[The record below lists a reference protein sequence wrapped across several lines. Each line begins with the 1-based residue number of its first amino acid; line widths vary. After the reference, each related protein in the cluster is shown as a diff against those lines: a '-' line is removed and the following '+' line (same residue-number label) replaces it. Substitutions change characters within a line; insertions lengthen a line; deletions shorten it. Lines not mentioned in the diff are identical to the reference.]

1 MGEAEPGRCTA
12 RRRDRHSALPP
23 DPGPD
28 LAPTVSDP
36 PPPTLQVSTSG
47 KAFAGGAAGRGAARL
62 VACNGKAAWKTAI
75 DVMNKELMVKESVF
89 EQAMAIKGVDAWPEW
104 ESEVKEFPWS
114 YDQHEE
120 AYITEGAGTVTPD
133 GGEPVDIKAGDFV
146 TFPKGMSCT
155 WDVTEPMKKKYARP
169 PPPCR
174 SGRPPVRSPP
184 PPSPR
189 AKGD

>member
-1 MGEAEPGRCTA
+1 MSFTDVETHRMPVDGR
-12 RRRDRHSALPP
+12 RP
-23 DPGPD
+23 
-28 LAPTVSDP
+28 
-36 PPPTLQVSTSG
+36 
-47 KAFAGGAAGRGAARL
+47 AGRGAARS
-62 VACNGKAAWKTAI
+62 VAYRGKAAWKTAI

-155 WDVTEPMKKKYARP
+155 WDVTEPMKKKCAP
-169 PPPCR
+169 
-174 SGRPPVRSPP
+174 GRPLPLRQAAGPVPAPSL

-189 AKGD
+189 ARRGTDSRAAPRYNFF

>member
-1 MGEAEPGRCTA
+1 M
-12 RRRDRHSALPP
+12 
-23 DPGPD
+23 
-28 LAPTVSDP
+28 
-36 PPPTLQVSTSG
+36 STSG
-47 KAFAGGAAGRGAARL
+47 KAFAGGAAGRGAARS

-155 WDVTEPMKKKYARP
+155 WDVTKVRELRGARGDL
-169 PPPCR
+169 R
-174 SGRPPVRSPP
+174 GGGGVSEEISGGGEGGRCSAPQRWSV
-184 PPSPR
+184 
-189 AKGD
+189 AVEAF